1 MFGIEIFVAVK
12 HVYISVCFSMLLK
25 SFLFG

>member
-12 HVYISVCFSMLLK
+12 DIYTSVCFSMLLK